1 MGVFQ
6 RFSNFRIGT
15 KTESPSHKQTSLSQT
30 DSIPEADP
38 IWKQIRNIDVISKRL
53 TSEVTHGEYHSSFHG
68 QGIEFQE
75 VREYTPGDDVC
86 TIDWNVTARSGKT
99 YVKQFVE
106 EKERIIFF
114 LVDVSSSNQVGSIS
128 SKLDVARQIISAL
141 IFSSSRN
148 NDKIGLLLFDS
159 GTPEIFFP
167 KKGKSHALHL
177 IRELY
182 SSRISSGATQIEQS
196 LSFLNNTLKRSATI
210 VLISDFQFPI
220 PVESLRVSAKRH
232 DLLAISVFDP
242 LEKQLPDLG
251 IVTLKDPETQEVLE
265 VDLASSKIRKEIE
278 SRFAQQRQQVATIF
292 SQENIDYLSIE
303 TSENYATSL
312 RKFFHQRKSRLS
324 HIRNNSQR
332 Q

>member
-1 MGVFQ
+1 M
-6 RFSNFRIGT
+6 NLEI
-15 KTESPSHKQTSLSQT
+15 
-30 DSIPEADP
+30 
-38 IWKQIRNIDVISKRL
+38 
-53 TSEVTHGEYHSSFHG
+53 
-68 QGIEFQE
+68 
-75 VREYTPGDDVC
+75 
-86 TIDWNVTARSGKT
+86 
-99 YVKQFVE
+99 
-106 EKERIIFF
+106 
-114 LVDVSSSNQVGSIS
+114 IS
-128 SKLDVARQIISAL
+128 SIND
-141 IFSSSRN
+141 FSSSRN

-196 LSFLNNTLKRSATI
+196 LSFLNNTLKSSATI